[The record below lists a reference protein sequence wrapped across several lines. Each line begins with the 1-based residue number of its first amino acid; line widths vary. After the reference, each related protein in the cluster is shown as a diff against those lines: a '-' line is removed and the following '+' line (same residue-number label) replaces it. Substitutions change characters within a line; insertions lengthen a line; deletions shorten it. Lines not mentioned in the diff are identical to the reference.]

1 VESVIFEER
10 PKLDRP
16 VLIAAF
22 KGWNDAGESA
32 SEAASFLKESWG
44 AKPFARL
51 DPEDFFDFQVT
62 RPVVTLADG
71 VSRVIEW
78 PSCEFSFGRAGGRD
92 VVVFIGIE
100 PNVRWRTF
108 ATSIV
113 DVGKTLGAERL
124 VTLGAFLA
132 DVAHTRPVP
141 VVGSAQTEEDAERL
155 GLQSS
160 RYEGPTGIVGVL
172 HDISN
177 RSQLPSLSFWA
188 AAPHYLPAG
197 VNPKAT
203 LALVQRVSTF
213 LGTDVDVTEL
223 LPSVEA
229 WEQRISELVAEND
242 TLTEYV
248 QRLEEAANE
257 QVRMGNLPSG
267 ETLAAEVERFL
278 REHGSS

>member
-1 VESVIFEER
+1 VESVIFEDR
-10 PKLDRP
+10 PELERP
-16 VLIAAF
+16 VLVTAF

-32 SEAASFLKESWG
+32 TEAAEFLKNAWG
-44 AKPFARL
+44 AQPFARL

-62 RPVVTLADG
+62 RPVVKLVDG

-92 VVVFIGIE
+92 VVLFVGIE

-113 DVGKTLGAERL
+113 DVGRGLGAEQL
-124 VTLGAFLA
+124 ITLGAFLA

-141 VVGSAQTEEDAERL
+141 VVGSAPTPEDSERL
-155 GLQSS
+155 GLQTS

-177 RSQLPSLSFWA
+177 RSQLPSVSFWA

-203 LALVQRVSTF
+203 LALVQRVSSF
-213 LGTDVDVTEL
+213 LGIDVDVTEL
-223 LPSVEA
+223 LPSVQA
-229 WEQRISELVAEND
+229 WEQRVSELVAEND
-242 TLTEYV
+242 ALTEYV
-248 QRLEEAANE
+248 QRLEEAANDE
-257 QVRMGNLPSG
+257 IQIGNLPSG
-267 ETLAAEVERFL
+267 EALAAEVERFL